1 MGGNNATLSLGQQ
14 VVVWAQGKVG
24 KKVGK
29 GECWDLAELA
39 LKQAGAQTSNDLG
52 PVGEDSDYVWGDTIA
67 IKDVEPGDVLQFR
80 DYEVTTTTVTKYV
93 WDDGASETIK
103 VEDIAE
109 RGHHTAI
116 VNGMPDSN
124 GVVKTL
130 DQHVKPLG
138 KVVQNKMLHTRNVPA
153 ASRSS
158 TGKRKHPSTKKLE
171 SVKIQTT
178 VTIEVSGQVWAYRP
192 KAKP

>member
-1 MGGNNATLSLGQQ
+1 MGGNNSNLSLGQQ
-14 VVVWAQGKVG
+14 VVIWAQGKVG

-29 GECWDLAELA
+29 GECWDLAEAA

-52 PVGEDSDYVWGDTIA
+52 PMGEDADYVWGDSIA

-80 DYEVTTTTVTKYV
+80 DYEVKTTTVTKYV
-93 WDDGASETIK
+93 WDDGSSETIEE
-103 VEDIAE
+103 EDIAE
-109 RGHHTAI
+109 RGHHTAV
-116 VNGMPDSN
+116 VNGMPDSS

-158 TGKRKHPSTKKLE
+158 TSKRKHPSTKKLE
-171 SVKIQTT
+171 SVKVRTT

-192 KAKP
+192 KAQP